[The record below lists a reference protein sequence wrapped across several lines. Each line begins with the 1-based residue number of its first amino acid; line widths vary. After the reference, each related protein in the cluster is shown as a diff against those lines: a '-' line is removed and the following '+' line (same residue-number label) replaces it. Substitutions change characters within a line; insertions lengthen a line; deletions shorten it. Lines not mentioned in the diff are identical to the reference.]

1 MGLLNLFKVLL
12 LFDKTDSVKRKVCSQ
27 IGQKMYQTHMT
38 ATFDH
43 DCEYGSFNETIVM
56 VTEQAQ
62 SCKRNMSCTLVLNRY
77 VRTETMQGKF
87 LQGKDQFVN
96 STCER
101 KIIRDQGPKQC
112 ILTHYSIKIFKQH
125 IMSNNPFIS
134 NSDLYDNQY

>member
-62 SCKRNMSCTLVLNRY
+62 SCKRNMSCTV
-77 VRTETMQGKF
+77 TG
-87 LQGKDQFVN
+87 
-96 STCER
+96 
-101 KIIRDQGPKQC
+101 
-112 ILTHYSIKIFKQH
+112 FKQ
-125 IMSNNPFIS
+125 ICKNRNNAREVFTGKRS
-134 NSDLYDNQY
+134 VR